1 MPRSRYSN
9 GTAIG
14 NGCRFFVVKAI
25 GATIES
31 FLKVYCAVFY
41 QQQIMLLSIILISVF
56 ALVVSI
62 FFAVYVLK
70 SARRAAMFDYN
81 QIMQKRTSTL
91 YFDVNG
97 FLLSDNDS
105 TNSEHAL
112 GCIHTGDNISSY
124 TKNPDMAMYLKTCA
138 RYRGNM
144 HYKLEET
151 LEDNVVKRTDLV
163 FSPYISN
170 GVLRG
175 VSVTSQTVFAKNRE
189 AELLEKARDLATR
202 NEEAQKM
209 IERIDAER
217 GNLELAF
224 KKSSRQHIQLQKA
237 MYRIEQQ
244 NHELE
249 QAVDTINKQKVE
261 LERVN
266 EVISHSNKM
275 MEVFLANTS
284 HEIRTPLNAI
294 IGFTK
299 LLLKMNPNEQ
309 QLKYLENIETSGR
322 NLLFIINDILDLSK
336 IEAGKMVLENT
347 DFDLRDLIEKCVN
360 ALSVRHHD
368 KEITVNVNIDEALPA
383 MLVGDPYRINQIFTN
398 LLNNSIKFTG
408 DDCVINLNIKVIK
421 IGAASIEIGVE
432 VSDNGIGIPKDR
444 QSEIFKSF
452 TQANADT
459 TRKYGGTGL
468 GLSITRQLVEM
479 YGGEISVESEPDH
492 GATFRFNLILKPSGA
507 QTAEPVAVSSQPV
520 TDKPLRILLAEDNE
534 INQQLATDTLK
545 LWNQNV
551 MVDIANNGQ
560 EAVAKVAESAYD
572 VVLMD
577 IQMPVMDGNEAARAI
592 RNLQSPHSKVP
603 IIAMTAHAF
612 KEEHDRCQA
621 NGMNDYVSKPFDP
634 DVLIMKICKC
644 AGIGQD
650 RADEGQAGGEPM
662 GVAGVFN
669 IKSLLDVCNGDKAEL
684 RRVFG
689 VYSTAIPDDI
699 RALTAALKDGDTEKA
714 RLKHH
719 ALLTAFGYLGMTSA
733 TETLEKTTADG
744 ADVEQLLERISAE
757 WQKTLPMIRDF
768 VEKM

>member
-1 MPRSRYSN
+1 M
-9 GTAIG
+9 
-14 NGCRFFVVKAI
+14 V
-25 GATIES
+25 
-31 FLKVYCAVFY
+31 
-41 QQQIMLLSIILISVF
+41 LSIVLISVF
-56 ALVVSI
+56 ALIVSV
-62 FFAVYVLK
+62 FFALFASK
-70 SARRAAMFDYN
+70 SAQRSAMFDYN

-112 GCIHTGDNISSY
+112 GCLHTGDNISSY
-124 TKNPDMAMYLKTCA
+124 TKNPDMATYLSTCA
-138 RYRGNM
+138 RYRGNL
-144 HYKLEET
+144 HYKVEEV
-151 LEDNVVKRTDLV
+151 LDDNVVKRTDLV
-163 FSPYISN
+163 FSPFISS

-175 VSVTSQTVFAKNRE
+175 VSVTSQTIFAKNRE
-189 AELLEKARDLATR
+189 AELLEKARDLANR
-202 NEEAQKM
+202 NEEAQRM
-209 IERIDAER
+209 IERIDTER

-224 KKSSRQHIQLQKA
+224 KKSSRHHIQLQKA
-237 MYRIEQQ
+237 MYRIEEQ
-244 NHELE
+244 NRELE
-249 QAVDTINKQKVE
+249 KAIDTINKQKTE

-266 EVISHSNKM
+266 AEIRRSNKM
-275 MEVFLANTS
+275 KEVFLANTS

-336 IEAGKMVLENT
+336 IEAGKMVLEST
-347 DFDLRDLIEKCVN
+347 DFDLRDLVEKCVN
-360 ALSVRHHD
+360 ALSIRHHG
-368 KEITVNVNIDEALPA
+368 KEITINVDIDNTLPP
-383 MLVGDPYRINQIFTN
+383 MLVGDPYRINQILTN

-408 DDCVINLNIKVIK
+408 DDCIIDLKISVIK
-421 IGAASIEIGVE
+421 TGAYSIEIGVE

-479 YGGEISVESEPDH
+479 YGGEISVESEPGH

-507 QTAEPVAVSSQPV
+507 QTSEPSAVSSQPV
-520 TDKPLRILLAEDNE
+520 TDKPLSILLAEDNE
-534 INQQLATDTLK
+534 INRQLAIDTLK
-545 LWNQNV
+545 LWNPNV
-551 MVDIANNGQ
+551 TVDVAVNGQ
-560 EAVAKVAESAYD
+560 VAVSKAVESAYD

-592 RNLQSPHSKVP
+592 RNSQSPYSKVP

-612 KEEHDRCQA
+612 KEEHDRCLA

-634 DVLIMKICKC
+634 DVLIMKICKY
-644 AGIGQD
+644 AGIEQGKPT
-650 RADEGQAGGEPM
+650 EGQVDGEPI

-669 IKSLLDVCNGDKAEL
+669 IRMLFDACNGDKTEL
-684 RRVFG
+684 LRVFD
-689 VYSTAIPDDI
+689 VYAKAIPDDVS
-699 RALTAALKDGDTEKA
+699 ALTVAYKDDDSEKA
-714 RLKHH
+714 RFKRH

-733 TETLEKTTADG
+733 SEALEKTTEDG
-744 ADVEQLLERISAE
+744 ADVLQLMEQISAE
-757 WQKTLPMIRDF
+757 CQQTIPMIKAF
-768 VEKM
+768 VEKL